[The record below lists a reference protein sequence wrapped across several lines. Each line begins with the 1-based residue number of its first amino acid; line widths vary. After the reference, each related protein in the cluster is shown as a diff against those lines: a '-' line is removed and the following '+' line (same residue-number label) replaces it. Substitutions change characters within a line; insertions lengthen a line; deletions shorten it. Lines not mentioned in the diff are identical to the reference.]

1 MVESL
6 GQDLTEIMN
15 DLVPEG
21 GSFSSRTTEDGT
33 VYTIKVSAVS
43 TQDYVDKL
51 NQALHTDNTVFEVTE
66 ESDETD
72 TLRAQRRITQYLD
85 GSYFLDFSDPDTVM
99 TYVLKASPEHS
110 FENCE
115 SNLSLY

>member
-1 MVESL
+1 MEESL

-21 GSFSSRTTEDGT
+21 GSFSSRTTEDET

-99 TYVLKASPEHS
+99 TYVLIASPGHS
-110 FENCE
+110 FANCE
-115 SNLSLY
+115 RT